1 MNRNKKSTVFIAIC
15 LIVALA
21 SGVVSSASILK
32 YHGTT
37 KEVKK
42 ATFASAVNVEA
53 EETEEFISDDDC
65 MYVFKRT
72 WYGYECKFSDFNSE
86 YAEGDAINLTIK
98 FNKEV
103 QSQVG
108 VNIDGGFSTISETG
122 KEVTKSFIP
131 DNDYLNIQ
139 IAVLMGNE

>member
-1 MNRNKKSTVFIAIC
+1 
-15 LIVALA
+15 
-21 SGVVSSASILK
+21 
-32 YHGTT
+32 
-37 KEVKK
+37 
-42 ATFASAVNVEA
+42 
-53 EETEEFISDDDC
+53 

-122 KEVTKSFIP
+122 KEVTKSFI
-131 DNDYLNIQ
+131 LTMTTFKAIQ
-139 IAVLMGNE
+139 IADLMGN

>member
-1 MNRNKKSTVFIAIC
+1 MFSSEKLYPVYTFWSQFSRI
-15 LIVALA
+15 LIL
-21 SGVVSSASILK
+21 S
-32 YHGTT
+32 TT

-103 QSQVG
+103 QSQKLQ
-108 VNIDGGFSTISETG
+108 NHL
-122 KEVTKSFIP
+122 
-131 DNDYLNIQ
+131 YLT
-139 IAVLMGNE
+139 MTT